1 MSSRITSD
9 QRDNITN
16 AILKHGFED
25 KEKEIKLEEQ
35 KLNLEILEEVV
46 PKNIRQLL
54 QALPEGVAHE
64 SDSFRVWL
72 DSDTLYWVQFDQTKR
87 LPFGLIMG
95 EDHPCIS
102 KQMCEAVRKFKKKG
116 ESLNRQYSD
125 AKKQITTMLK
135 SCSSLKSLVKAWP
148 EIASIV
154 EKLYPGLDEARQ
166 LPVVPIQKLN
176 HQLGLPPT

>member
-1 MSSRITSD
+1 MSRITSN

-25 KEKEIKLEEQ
+25 KEKEINLERQ
-35 KLNLEILEEVV
+35 KLHLDILEEVV

-54 QALPEGVAHE
+54 RALPEGVAHE
-64 SDSFRVWL
+64 SNSFQAWL
-72 DSDTLYWVQFDQTKR
+72 DSDTLYWAQFDQTKR
-87 LPFGLIMG
+87 LPFSLIMG
-95 EDHPCIS
+95 AAYPTIS
-102 KQMCEAVRKFKKKG
+102 KQMAEAVRKFQKKSG
-116 ESLNRQYSD
+116 SLSRQYSD